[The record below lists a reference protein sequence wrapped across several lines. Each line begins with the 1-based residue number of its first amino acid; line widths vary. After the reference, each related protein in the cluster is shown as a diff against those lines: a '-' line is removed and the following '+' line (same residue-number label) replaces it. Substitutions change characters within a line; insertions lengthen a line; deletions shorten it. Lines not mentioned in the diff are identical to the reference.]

1 MIKYTP
7 QQNFSNQGDD
17 LKLFEHIDFLESCKR
32 RPTFDQEEDLIFLP
46 DHKSDLPKL
55 ENYLQQFSKIGF
67 DFIIFVGIGGANLG
81 VQTVYDALTSEKE
94 VIFFENIDPDQN
106 ENLLKIVKKKYD
118 SGHKALMITASKSGA
133 TTETMSNFSYV
144 LNVFQSIE
152 PNWKERSIVTTVEGS
167 NLDKIAKRLSL
178 KIIYTHEL
186 LVDRYSVFGLGSLFA
201 LTACGIDT
209 SSLLNGAKDINKNL
223 LLKDYSHNP
232 SLNLAQTLFSQAE
245 KGENIYNSF
254 IFSSKLA
261 TFGRW
266 FRQLLA
272 ESLGKEGK
280 GITPIYS
287 VGTVDLH
294 SMTQLYLDGPRNVFT
309 TFISLEQFENNDVCD
324 PQNYLENTEMS
335 KISNITHSQ
344 LMSIVLNA
352 VKKAY
357 TKQELS
363 FNEISLPKLDAYH
376 IGQLLQVG
384 MLSTI
389 FLGKLLN
396 VNPFN
401 QDAVELYKSEI
412 RNQL

>member
-7 QQNFSNQGDD
+7 QQKSSIYGNEDT
-17 LKLFEHIDFLESCKR
+17 LFEYIDYLESCKR

-55 ENYLQQFSKIGF
+55 DNYLKQFSDIGY

-81 VQTVYDALTSEKE
+81 VQTIYDALMPEKE

-106 ENLLKIVKKKYD
+106 SRLLGFVRKKYD
-118 SGHKALMITASKSGA
+118 SGQKALMITASKSGA
-133 TTETMSNFSYV
+133 TTETMSNFTYV
-144 LNVFQSIE
+144 LNTFQEIE
-152 PNWKERSIVTTVEGS
+152 TEWKERSIVTTVEGS

-201 LTACGIDT
+201 LTACGVDT
-209 SSLLNGAKDINKNL
+209 ALLLNGAKEINEKL
-223 LLKDYSHNP
+223 LLKDFTGNP
-232 SLNLAQTLFSQAE
+232 ALNLAMNLFTQAE

-254 IFSSKLA
+254 IFSSNLS

-266 FRQLLA
+266 YRQLLA

-294 SMTQLYLDGPRNVFT
+294 SMTQLYLDGPKNVFT
-309 TFISLEQFENNDVCD
+309 TFISLDNFENNEVCD

-335 KISNITHSQ
+335 KISNKTHSE
-344 LMSIVLNA
+344 LMAIVFNA

-363 FNEISLPKLDAYH
+363 FNEITLPKLDAFH
-376 IGQLLQVG
+376 IGQLLQIG
-384 MLSTI
+384 MLTTI
-389 FLGKLLN
+389 FLGKLMN

-401 QDAVELYKSEI
+401 QDAVELYKEEI

>member
-1 MIKYTP
+1 MIKYIP
-7 QQNFSNQGDD
+7 QQEPSELEND
-17 LKLFEHIDFLESCKR
+17 LNLFEYFDYLESCKR

-55 ENYLQQFSKIGF
+55 ENYLQQFSDIGF

-81 VQTVYDALTSEKE
+81 VQTVYDALTPEKE
-94 VIFFENIDPDQN
+94 MIFFENIDPDQN
-106 ENLLKIVKKKYD
+106 ENLLKIVKKKYI
-118 SGHKALMITASKSGA
+118 SGQKALMITASKSGA

-167 NLDKIAKRLSL
+167 NLDKIAKKLSL

-201 LTACGIDT
+201 LTACGVDT
-209 SSLLNGAKDINKNL
+209 SSLLNGAKEINENL
-223 LLKDYSHNP
+223 LLKDFINNP
-232 SLNLAQTLFSQAE
+232 ALNLALTLFSQAE

-335 KISNITHSQ
+335 KISNKTQSE
-344 LMSIVLNA
+344 LMTIVFNA

-363 FNEISLPKLDAYH
+363 FNEITLPKLDAYH
-376 IGQLLQVG
+376 IGQLLQIG
-384 MLSTI
+384 MLTTI
-389 FLGKLLN
+389 FLGKLMN

-401 QDAVELYKSEI
+401 QDAVELYKEEI